1 MNSTHNNSSITRQL
15 QLVFALSIL
24 ILLASSYAS
33 FYTNKKLIDS
43 SELVNHTN
51 EVIISAERM
60 MSSVKDA
67 ETGQRGYIITGDRI
81 FLEPYNGGYERTL
94 KLLAHLK
101 QLTVDN
107 PVQQENVRKAKVII
121 DQRFAQMQHVLQAS
135 NSTSSIAERSQ
146 MFLSS
151 HEEMTKGKLIMDD
164 LRVLVA
170 DIGAEEKRLLKLRI
184 AEQEKYT
191 SYTPVMVVIAA
202 IISVLISLLAY
213 FRIKSDL
220 DARVRK
226 QKEDEEKYINT
237 TNRIAAMEEVT
248 RKIAGGDLKARSLDD
263 AKDEL
268 GRISVALNNMV
279 ESLAGNFNELERR
292 NWLQTGAVN
301 IGNAIR
307 GERFIKNVS
316 QKVINSL
323 TAYLKAPVGTLYVA
337 DKNQHMKLYGSYATN
352 NAPAEIHAGS
362 GLIGQVVQNKQLLIT
377 DNLPNEYL
385 SIHSSI
391 GNTNPVSVIIF
402 PLLFDNHV
410 VGVVELGLLHK
421 PTDNDIEFLTNN
433 AEAIA
438 IGINAAVNYEKMQ
451 DLLEETQ
458 AQSEEL
464 QSQHSELENI
474 NAELEIQTEKLQASE
489 EELRV
494 QQEELQQA
502 NQELEERSRM
512 LEEKN
517 HQIVEK
523 NIEVQRKAEELALS
537 TKYKSEFMANMSHE
551 LRTPLNSIL
560 LLSRLLAENGQSN
573 LNADQVEYAKVIQS
587 SGNGL
592 LALIDEIL
600 DLSKIEA
607 GKMQLEYERVTVRE
621 ITEDMR
627 MLFEP
632 MAKEKAIS
640 FSIAINE
647 GVPLQIETDKLRIE
661 QVLKNLLSNA
671 MKFTRTGGITLS
683 VSKNVQHENFID
695 FCVTDTGIGIPAE
708 KQHLIFEAFQ
718 QADGSTR
725 RKYGGTGLGLSI
737 SKELSKLLGGDI
749 AIESEVAK
757 GSTFTVSI
765 PVSKA
770 VMIDNIG
777 EENNEHKL
785 DDAPAMQ
792 MMPEERYKEYISDFI
807 PESILDDR
815 AGIAASDKSILI
827 IEDDVNF
834 ARSLLEFTRQRGYK
848 GIVTVRGDEGVELA
862 RQYKPAGVLLDIQLP
877 VKSGWQVMEELKL
890 NPGTR
895 HIPVHI
901 MSSHSVKKESILKG
915 AVDFID
921 KPVAFEQM
929 DEVFGKLEYVL
940 SRKSKKVLIVEENSK
955 HAKALAYFLG
965 TFNINSEIK
974 HDISE
979 SVDALKNDAD
989 CIILDMGIPD
999 NNAYNTLEEIKKHE
1013 GLETLPIIVFTGKS
1027 LSLAEEQRIRKYA
1040 DSIVIKTAHS
1050 YQRVLDEVSLFLH
1063 LVEESTTKQGK
1074 SGHNKLGALNDILK
1088 GKTVLIVDDDVR
1100 NIFSLTKALENVQ
1113 MNIITATDGKEAIE
1127 RLKEHKKIDLVLLDM
1142 MMPQMDGYEA
1152 ARAIRQNA
1160 IWKKL
1165 PVIAVTAKAM
1175 TGDREKC
1182 IEAGASDYITKPVDI
1197 DQLLS
1202 LLRVWLYERA

>member
-1 MNSTHNNSSITRQL
+1 MNQTHNNSSITRQL

-67 ETGQRGYIITGDRI
+67 ETGQRGYIITGDKA
-81 FLEPYNGGYERTL
+81 FLGPYTGGYERTL
-94 KLLAHLK
+94 KLLEHLK
-101 QLTVDN
+101 QLTADN
-107 PVQQENVRKAKVII
+107 PVQQENVRKAKVIV
-121 DQRFAQMQHVLQAS
+121 DQRFAQMQHVLQES
-135 NSTSSIAERSQ
+135 INTSLADRTQ
-146 MFLSS
+146 LFLSS
-151 HEEMTKGKLIMDD
+151 HEEMTKGRLIMSD

-170 DIGAEEKRLLKLRI
+170 NMSAEEKKLLAVRI

-191 SYTPVMVVIAA
+191 SYTPIMVIVAA

-220 DARVRK
+220 DARMKK
-226 QKEDEEKYINT
+226 QKEDEEKYIS
-237 TNRIAAMEEVT
+237 TNKRIAAMEDVT
-248 RKIAGGDLKARSLDD
+248 RRIADGDLQARSLDE

-279 ESLAGNFNELERR
+279 ASLAGNFSELERI
-292 NWLQTGAVN
+292 NWLQTGAVA
-301 IGNAIR
+301 IGSAIR

-323 TAYLKAPVGTLYVA
+323 AEYLKAPVGTLYVA
-337 DKNQHMKLYGSYATN
+337 DKNQHLKLYGSYAAN
-352 NAPAEIHAGS
+352 NAPAEIHLGT
-362 GLIGQVVQNKQLLIT
+362 GLIGQVIQNKQMLVT
-377 DNLPNEYL
+377 DNLPKDYL
-385 SIHSSI
+385 AIHSSI

-402 PLLFDNHV
+402 PLLFDDHV
-410 VGVVELGLLHK
+410 VGVVELGLLQK
-421 PTDNDIEFLTNN
+421 PSENDITFLKNN

-438 IGINAAVNYEKMQ
+438 IGINAAINYEKMQ
-451 DLLEETQ
+451 ELLEETQ

-517 HQIVEK
+517 HQIVER

-573 LNADQVEYAKVIQS
+573 LSADQVEYAKVIQS

-607 GKMQLEYERVTVRE
+607 GKMQLEYERVAVRE

-627 MLFEP
+627 VLFEP
-632 MAKEKAIS
+632 MAKEKAIA
-640 FSIAINE
+640 FSITIIE
-647 GVPLQIETDKLRIE
+647 GIPQQIETDKLRVG

-683 VSKNVQHENFID
+683 VSKNMQREDFID
-695 FCVTDTGIGIPAE
+695 LSVTDTGIGIPAE

-737 SKELSKLLGGDI
+737 SKELAKLLGGDI
-749 AIESEVAK
+749 AIESEVGK

-770 VMIDNIG
+770 VMIDNI
-777 EENNEHKL
+777 EEEEEEANL
-785 DDAPAMQ
+785 DDMPVVP
-792 MMPEERYKEYISDFI
+792 MPEERYKQYISDYI
-807 PESILDDR
+807 PESIPDDR
-815 AGIAASDKSILI
+815 DVITGNDKSILI
-827 IEDDVNF
+827 VEDDINF
-834 ARSLLEFTRQRGYK
+834 ARSLLEFTHQRGYK

-862 RQYKPAGVLLDIQLP
+862 KRYKPAGVLLDIQLP
-877 VKSGWQVMEELKL
+877 VKSGWQVMEELKQH
-890 NPGTR
+890 PGTR

-901 MSSHSVKKESILKG
+901 MSSHSVKKESMLKG

-940 SRKSKKVLIVEENSK
+940 NRKSKKVLIVEENSK

-965 TFNINSEIK
+965 TFNINSDIK

-979 SVDALKNDAD
+979 SVDALKKDAD

-999 NNAYNTLEEIKKHE
+999 SNAYNTLEEIKKHE

-1040 DSIVIKTAHS
+1040 DSIVVKTAHS

-1063 LVEESTTKQGK
+1063 LVEEGNAKQANGGYK
-1074 SGHNKLGALNDILK
+1074 KTGALSDILK
-1088 GKTVLIVDDDVR
+1088 EKTVLIVDDDVR

-1113 MNIITATDGKEAIE
+1113 MNIVTATDGKEAME

-1142 MMPQMDGYEA
+1142 MMPQMDGYET

>member
-1 MNSTHNNSSITRQL
+1 MSQTHNNSTITRQL

-67 ETGQRGYIITGDRI
+67 ETGQRGYIITGDKA
-81 FLEPYNGGYERTL
+81 FLEPYTGGYERTL
-94 KLLAHLK
+94 RLLEHLK
-101 QLTVDN
+101 RLTADN
-107 PVQQENVRKAKVII
+107 PVQQENVRKAKVIV
-121 DQRFAQMQHVLQAS
+121 DQRFAQMQHVLQES
-135 NSTSSIAERSQ
+135 GNSSLADRTQ
-146 MFLSS
+146 LFLSS
-151 HEEMTKGKLIMDD
+151 HEEMTKGRLIMHD

-170 DIGAEEKRLLKLRI
+170 NMSAEEKKLLALRT

-191 SYTPVMVVIAA
+191 SYTPVMVVVAA

-220 DARVRK
+220 DARMKK
-226 QKEDEEKYINT
+226 QKEDEEKYIDT
-237 TNRIAAMEEVT
+237 TTRIAAMEEVT
-248 RKIAGGDLKARSLDD
+248 RRIADGDLEARSLDD

-279 ESLAGNFNELERR
+279 ESLATNFNELERR
-292 NWLQTGAVN
+292 NWLQTGAVAV
-301 IGNAIR
+301 GSAIR

-323 TAYLKAPVGTLYVA
+323 AEYLKAPVGTLYVA
-337 DKNQHMKLYGSYATN
+337 DKNQHLKLYGSYAAN
-352 NAPAEIHAGS
+352 NAPAEIYAGN
-362 GLIGQVVQNKQLLIT
+362 GLVGQVLQNKQLLVT
-377 DNLPNEYL
+377 DNLPKEYL
-385 SIHSSI
+385 AIHSSI
-391 GNTNPVSVIIF
+391 GNTDPVSVVIV
-402 PLLFDNHV
+402 PLLFDEHI
-410 VGVVELGLLHK
+410 VGVMELGMLHK
-421 PTDNDIEFLTNN
+421 PTDSDLEFLRNN
-433 AEAIA
+433 METIS

-451 DLLEETQ
+451 ELLEETQ

-573 LNADQVEYAKVIQS
+573 LSADQVEYAKVIQS

-607 GKMQLEYERVTVRE
+607 GKMQLEYERVAVRE

-627 MLFEP
+627 VLFEP
-632 MAKEKAIS
+632 MAKEKAIA
-640 FSIAINE
+640 FNIVINE
-647 GVPLQIETDKLRIE
+647 GIPQQIETDKLRVE

-683 VSKNVQHENFID
+683 VSKSTQREGFID
-695 FCVTDTGIGIPAE
+695 MSVTDTGIGIPVE

-749 AIESEVAK
+749 TIESEVGK
-757 GSTFTVSI
+757 GSTFTISI

-770 VMIDNIG
+770 AMIDSIG
-777 EENNEHKL
+777 E
-785 DDAPAMQ
+785 DAQEDMNDTPIMP
-792 MMPEERYKEYISDFI
+792 MPEDRYKQYISDYI
-807 PESILDDR
+807 PDSIPDDR
-815 AGIAASDKSILI
+815 DAITANDKSILI
-827 IEDDVNF
+827 VEDDINF
-834 ARSLLEFTRQRGYK
+834 ARSLMEFTHQRGYK
-848 GIVTVRGDEGVELA
+848 GIVAVRGDEGVELA
-862 RQYKPAGVLLDIQLP
+862 KQYKPAGILLDIQLP
-877 VKSGWQVMEELKL
+877 VKSGWQVMEELKQ

-965 TFNINSEIK
+965 TFNINSDIK

-979 SVDALKNDAD
+979 SVDALKKDAD

-999 NNAYNTLEEIKKHE
+999 SNAYNTLEEIKKHE

-1040 DSIVIKTAHS
+1040 DSIVVKTAHS

-1063 LVEESTTKQGK
+1063 LVEEGNLKQGK
-1074 SGHNKLGALNDILK
+1074 SGHKKLGALNDILK
-1088 GKTVLIVDDDVR
+1088 DKTVLIVDDDVR
-1100 NIFSLTKALENVQ
+1100 NIFSLTKALENMQ

-1127 RLKEHKKIDLVLLDM
+1127 KLKEQQQIDLVLLDM
-1142 MMPQMDGYEA
+1142 MMPQMDGYET

-1160 IWKKL
+1160 SWKKL